1 MSIKQF
7 PIEHNQLCVD
17 LYNSLEKIKGMR
29 ENKFPDRLFDKRGKT
44 LSWGCGYRRQRGFS
58 DYDQNLK
65 YPEIYELLK
74 LFATYIGCKAYQTI
88 TVNKNVYMKR
98 HTDKSNSGDSYITS
112 LGNFS
117 GGGLFV
123 DEKLYSL
130 KNNVLVFN
138 GFDLAHETEQF
149 VGTRYTLIFY
159 NQVNKSNKSLSKK
172 DTDEEL
178 EELVQLSLNSGLKY
192 EYLEQLN
199 WTIGSGEYGLF
210 KD

>member
-1 MSIKQF
+1 MSVKQF
-7 PIEHNQLCVD
+7 PIEPNQLCID

-29 ENKFPDRLFDKRGKT
+29 ENKFPDRLYDKRGKT
-44 LSWGCGYRRQRGFS
+44 LSWGTGYRRSRGFS

-74 LFATYIGCKAYQTI
+74 LFATYIGCKSYQTI

-117 GGGLFV
+117 GGGLYV
-123 DEKLYSL
+123 DDKLYSL

-138 GFDLAHETEQF
+138 GFELAHETEQF

-159 NQVNKSNKSLSKK
+159 NQVNKSLSKK
-172 DTDEEL
+172 DTDDEL
-178 EELVQLSLNSGLKY
+178 EELVQLSLNAGLKY

-199 WTIGSGEYGLF
+199 WNI